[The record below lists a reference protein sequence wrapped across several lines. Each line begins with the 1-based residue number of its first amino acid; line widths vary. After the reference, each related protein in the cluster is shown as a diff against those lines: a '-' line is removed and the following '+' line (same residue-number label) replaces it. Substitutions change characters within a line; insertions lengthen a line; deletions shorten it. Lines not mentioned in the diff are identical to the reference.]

1 MREKRSYHQVSGVR
15 FAMRKASEAIASL
28 VLAEVILLSGNCAM
42 AQVTSDGT
50 LGTVV
55 DPSLNITG
63 GTTVGNT
70 NLFHSFGIF
79 SVPAG
84 ATANFQ
90 NNLSIVNIFSRVT
103 GGSVSDIQ
111 GTIQAQGSAN
121 LFLINPSGII
131 FGPNARLN
139 IGGSFVGT
147 TANGIQFPNGGEFS
161 LTSGVDPNNALL
173 TVNPSALFFNQTPA
187 GAIVNQSSDLSVFP
201 GHNLFL
207 IGGDVRVE
215 NGGTVRAL
223 GGRIELGGLADN
235 GTIQIEDSING
246 GNPSLNFPLVRLKFP
261 DGVGRGDVTLSNGAI
276 VDVVGN
282 DGGDIAITAG
292 NINISG
298 GSKVCAGIGAVS
310 YCGTP
315 GSFSGSSNALAGNIL
330 FDATGTVNIS
340 QSQIANNLN
349 PGASGN
355 SGNIF
360 TAIDNNILFGS
371 IIIQAG
377 AVSLTDGTQLSSSTF
392 GNGSSGVIFIQA
404 TDAVSASNNVIIDSA
419 VVNTTGNAGGI
430 LIEAG
435 SVSISNNTRISSS
448 TYGTGNPGLV
458 SIKTT
463 GPVSLT
469 NGSLID
475 SVVGPTGIGD
485 AGGIIIRAGSI
496 SLSNL
501 AKLTTA
507 TFGQGKGGLI
517 WLQTPGD
524 VSIVDSGTGISSN
537 VEAGATG
544 DTLGVRIDARSLFM
558 SGGAEIQV
566 LTRGNG
572 NAGVIL
578 INANDV
584 NLTGFSPDGF
594 STGLL
599 TSSEDTATGAGGI
612 IEVNADTLRLSNA
625 AVLSARTQSAFP
637 GGGIIVNVNSLEAI
651 DGGQILASAY
661 ASGASGAILINARD
675 KIILSGRDPAF
686 LNRLQQTYDTNVA
699 QFGEDEGLR
708 RTLQTFDTVEDS
720 SGIFADV
727 LFSNSTAQ
735 AGAIEINTKDLF
747 ILDGAT
753 ISVDNPGSE
762 ASGDI
767 TIIGRDLILL
777 NGGSIR
783 ARATSGKGGDLFLNL
798 DTFLLVLGQSII
810 STSSGFFGQPGSGG
824 NITIDSQYIFAAPFN
839 DNNINANSFGEGAG
853 GNIQLTADL
862 LRDIAERNS
871 DSPSS
876 NDITASS
883 DFGVSGTV
891 SGNILNADPTQG
903 LTVLPTNFIDP
914 SSLIAETCAPR
925 GGVAKR
931 KRNQFIV
938 TGRGGLPPDPNA
950 AFPGEAVVSDLGTG
964 NGEQARVNREE
975 EIGNEESEISLDLPP
990 IEAQGWVYGANGE
1003 VIFTAQAPNVT
1014 PNSSVFT
1021 PTSSCNGL

>member
-1 MREKRSYHQVSGVR
+1 MIEKRSYHQAGGVELL
-15 FAMRKASEAIASL
+15 SAIASL
-28 VLAEVILLSGNCAM
+28 ALAELILLSGGCAV

-63 GTTVGNT
+63 GITVGNT

-84 ATANFQ
+84 ATANFL
-90 NNLSIVNIFSRVT
+90 NNSSILNIFSRVT

-111 GTIQAQGSAN
+111 GTIQSQGSAN

-173 TVNPSALFFNQTPA
+173 TVNPSALFFNQTPT

-207 IGGDVRVE
+207 VGGDVRVE
-215 NGGTVRAL
+215 NSGTIRAL
-223 GGRIELGGLADN
+223 GGRIELGGLAGN
-235 GTIQIEDSING
+235 GTIKIEDSTSG
-246 GNPSLNFPLVRLKFP
+246 SNPSLNFPLVRLKFP
-261 DGVGRGDVTLSNGAI
+261 DGVVRGDVTLSNGAI

-282 DGGDIAITAG
+282 NGGDIAITAE

-298 GSKVCAGIGAVS
+298 GSKVCAGIGSTAS
-310 YCGTP
+310 SCQTP
-315 GSFSGSSNALAGNIL
+315 GSFFGSSNALAGNIL
-330 FDATGTVNIS
+330 FDATGAVNIS
-340 QSQIANNLN
+340 QSRIENNLN
-349 PGASGN
+349 LDASGN
-355 SGNIF
+355 SGDIF

-371 IIIQAG
+371 IIIQAESFSLTQG
-377 AVSLTDGTQLSSSTF
+377 AVSTSTF
-392 GNGSSGVIFIQA
+392 GNGSAGVVF
-404 TDAVSASNNVIIDSA
+404 
-419 VVNTTGNAGGI
+419 
-430 LIEAG
+430 
-435 SVSISNNTRISSS
+435 
-448 TYGTGNPGLV
+448 
-458 SIKTT
+458 IKTT
-463 GPVSLT
+463 GPVIVTDS
-469 NGSLID
+469 SQID
-475 SVVGPTGIGD
+475 SSVGGKIGDDIYNNVNGD
-485 AGGIIIRAGSI
+485 AGGIIIQAGSI
-496 SLSNL
+496 SLSRGVEGNT
-501 AKLTTA
+501 LTTS

-572 NAGVIL
+572 NAGKIL
-578 INANDV
+578 INASNV

-599 TSSEDTATGAGGI
+599 TSSEDTATGEGGLI
-612 IEVNADTLRLSNA
+612 QVNADTLRLSNA

-637 GGGIIVNVNSLEAI
+637 GGGIIVNVNTLEAI

-661 ASGASGAILINARD
+661 ASGASGAILINASD
-675 KIILSGRDPAF
+675 KIILSGRDLAF
-686 LNRLQQTYDTNVA
+686 RDRLLQLLNNNIA
-699 QFGEDEGLR
+699 QFGKDEGIR
-708 RTLQTFDTVEDS
+708 RTLQTFDTVEES

-753 ISVDNPGSE
+753 ISVDNPGSK

-767 TIIGRDLILL
+767 VIVGRDLILL
-777 NGGSIR
+777 NGGSIK
-783 ARATSGKGGDLFLNL
+783 ARATSGQGGNLLLNL
-798 DTFLLVLGQSII
+798 DTFLLVLGQSGI
-810 STSSGFFGQPGSGG
+810 STTSGFFGQSGSGG
-824 NITIDSQYIFAAPFN
+824 NIKINSQYIFAAPFN
-839 DNNINANSFGEGAG
+839 DNNISANAFGEGAG

-862 LRDIAERNS
+862 LRDIAERER

-876 NDITASS
+876 NDIFASS

-903 LTVLPTNFIDP
+903 LSVLPTNFIDP
-914 SSLIAETCAPR
+914 SSLISETCAPR

-950 AFPGEAVVSDLGTG
+950 AFPGEAVVGDLGTV
-964 NGEQARVNREE
+964 NGEEARINSEE
-975 EIGNEESEISLDLPP
+975 EIGNSETQTSSSLPDV
-990 IEAQGWVYGANGE
+990 EAQGWVYGANGE

-1021 PTSSCNGL
+1021 PISSCNGL